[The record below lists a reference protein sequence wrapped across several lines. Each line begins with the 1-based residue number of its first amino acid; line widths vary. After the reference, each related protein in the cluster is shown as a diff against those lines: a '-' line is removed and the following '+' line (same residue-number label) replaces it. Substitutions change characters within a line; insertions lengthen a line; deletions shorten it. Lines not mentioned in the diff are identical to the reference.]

1 MPEYELFYFPITG
14 LGEPIRLAFALGGIP
29 FKDTTP
35 ATDETFNDRKAALHP
50 YLPEAG
56 GMPILTID
64 GKAFAQS
71 RAILRYVGRIAKYE
85 GELLYPTD
93 PMEQLLCDELIE
105 IAEDM
110 RAPIP
115 ATFAIQDEEEKKAAR
130 AALVAEDGKVAKW
143 LRVLDRKLGESFPTK
158 VTIGALYSWVV
169 VSILRQPTFLD
180 GIPAGHLDKYANITK
195 LPPGN
200 AVADRH
206 QWLAQ
211 QPAVLKYYEGKEG
224 QQALTRAEQKVRAE
238 MAAPPKLPLFVR
250 SFLYKFY
257 VSTCLDLAESKA
269 APAPAVSP
277 EEASAAVSFL
287 AEDRPITHGSQAYVV
302 PSGGLQT
309 TAAATGKDHTPLEE
323 ENRAPVGQPLMHRS
337 ALPQCTGE
345 AKYTDDMP
353 KLPGTLHGV
362 FVLSERP
369 HAKILPGHLRL

>member
-200 AVADRH
+200 AVADRLWV
-206 QWLAQ
+206 Q
-211 QPAVLKYYEGKEG
+211 GKFAFHFFPGGDKQLGSARE
-224 QQALTRAEQKVRAE
+224 TWIRF
-238 MAAPPKLPLFVR
+238 LFFSR
-250 SFLYKFY
+250 F
-257 VSTCLDLAESKA
+257 
-269 APAPAVSP
+269 
-277 EEASAAVSFL
+277 
-287 AEDRPITHGSQAYVV
+287 
-302 PSGGLQT
+302 GGF
-309 TAAATGKDHTPLEE
+309 AGRAATI
-323 ENRAPVGQPLMHRS
+323 S
-337 ALPQCTGE
+337 
-345 AKYTDDMP
+345 
-353 KLPGTLHGV
+353 
-362 FVLSERP
+362 
-369 HAKILPGHLRL
+369 AKIVLFFRFGGVAGKAVT